1 MSTPEQQAAWDAEK
15 AAAKPCPTGRVKVE
29 GTVVKVETK
38 ENRAHPWWPK
48 RTVMVVKSV
57 EGWCVWCTV
66 PKGATVERDCKIVFE
81 VVELDDVTKTTEQC
95 LPLRYWRVNFD
106 FEGKHLVLPEYNDYD
121 EEKKEVIL
129 DIYNIINSCAIL
141 K

>member
-1 MSTPEQQAAWDAEK
+1 MSTPEQQAIWDAEK
-15 AAAKPCPTGRVKVE
+15 AAAKPCPRGRVKVE

-81 VVELDDVTKTTEQC
+81 VTLTPSETDPK
-95 LPLRYWRVNFD
+95 FS
-106 FEGKHLVLPEYNDYD
+106 FGKCPKLLK
-121 EEKKEVIL
+121 EKP
-129 DIYNIINSCAIL
+129 
-141 K
+141 